1 LNGSHFFDR
10 PVFCLSRPVSV
21 HQFQE

>member
-10 PVFCLSRPVSV
+10 PVFSLSRPVSV